1 MAAEGHSQ
9 RRVLAATL
17 LGIFVASFPSVILVA
32 ALPDIAEDFGVG
44 ESSVGWVLTAP
55 MIASAVLVPLFGKL
69 GDLRGH
75 RRVFLTGFIASGLL
89 AALTV
94 TSPNLGSL
102 IALRTLSQAAG
113 VATGPT
119 ALAILM
125 ATHGPSERPKALGA
139 WAFVGAASPVIGL
152 LAGGPL
158 IGALGWQGLFAMQA
172 ILALISLPLALTAL
186 PETPRIPS
194 VRFDVAG
201 GLLLVL
207 GSGAIVFALDRS
219 APWGATSPAVLGAVA
234 LAPLALWAFVRV
246 ERRTAEPLLP
256 LALARQQ
263 AYVAP
268 VIGDSLIQIPSIGA
282 FFIAPLILHST
293 FDFGV
298 AEVAYL
304 LIPMPLGMA
313 ICAPLGGSLT
323 VRWGERR
330 TSVFGCVL
338 MIVALGMSALG
349 NSAEILLLTL
359 VGFGLHGASMGLNRP
374 SFTTAAAG
382 ALDASTTGVGMAVM
396 RMCSA
401 LGSAAGVSISV
412 AARAAGGFTAVF
424 AVLAAIAMLATAV
437 TQKIVEHVPEPENL
451 GLAATMP
458 EFDA

>member
-1 MAAEGHSQ
+1 M
-9 RRVLAATL
+9 
-17 LGIFVASFPSVILVA
+17 ILVA
-32 ALPDIAEDFGVG
+32 ALPDIADDLGVG

-75 RRVFLTGFIASGLL
+75 RRVFLAGFIGSGVL
-89 AALTV
+89 AALSAA
-94 TSPNLGSL
+94 SPNLGSL
-102 IALRTLSQAAG
+102 ITLRTLSQAAG
-113 VATGPT
+113 VASGPT

-125 ATHGPSERPKALGA
+125 ATHGPAERPKALGA
-139 WAFVGAASPVIGL
+139 WAFVGAASPVFGL

-158 IGALGWQGLFAMQA
+158 IGALGWRGLFAMQS
-172 ILALISLPLALTAL
+172 ILALVALPLALTSL
-186 PETPRIPS
+186 PETPRVPS

-201 GLLLVL
+201 GLLLVV
-207 GSGAIVFALDRS
+207 GSGAVVFALDRS
-219 APWGATSPAVLGAVA
+219 APWGPTSPAVLAA
-234 LAPLALWAFVRV
+234 IAIAPLAIWAFVRV

-338 MIVALGMSALG
+338 MLVALGMSAMG
-349 NSAEILLLTL
+349 NSAEILVLSLL
-359 VGFGLHGASMGLNRP
+359 GFALHGAAMGLNRP
-374 SFTTAAAG
+374 SFASAAAG

-396 RMCSA
+396 RMFTA
-401 LGSAAGVSISV
+401 LGSAAGVSVSV
-412 AARAAGGFTAVF
+412 AARAAAGFTGVY
-424 AVLAAIAMLATAV
+424 AVLAVIALLAIAV
-437 TQKIVEHVPEPENL
+437 TQKIVEHVPGPGEL